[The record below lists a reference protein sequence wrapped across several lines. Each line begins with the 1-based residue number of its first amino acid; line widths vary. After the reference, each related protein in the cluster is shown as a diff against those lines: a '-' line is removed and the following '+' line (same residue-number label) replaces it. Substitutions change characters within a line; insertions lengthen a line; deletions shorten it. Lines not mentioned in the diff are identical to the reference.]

1 MIYKIYTRDILGRP
15 IFHEVEVGDRKIE
28 LYAPDLRGVSLEN
41 AQLNGADLR
50 HANLSGVCLR
60 GAKLR
65 EAILDHA
72 DLSGADLSYC
82 DLRGAHLENANLV
95 GTLLYPAETMKA
107 KFYGAKF
114 APDSDVAEYMRI
126 DLVERCRR
134 MRIAPTSVAYSKLR
148 LINGPICGFGSSDP
162 SAEIVSTPI
171 EHRRKFS
178 LHTKRLDLFP
188 FGGAF
193 E

>member
-1 MIYKIYTRDILGRP
+1 MTTFHIRAAFSGRILQS
-15 IFHEVEVGDRKIE
+15 IEIVGEIP

-41 AQLNGADLR
+41 ANLVGADLR
-50 HANLSGVCLR
+50 NANLSGVCLR
-60 GAKLR
+60 GARLR
-65 EAILDHA
+65 EADLSYA

-82 DLRGAHLENANLV
+82 DLRGAHLENANLS
-95 GTLLYPAETMKA
+95 GTILYPAETIKA

-134 MRIAPTSVAYSKLR
+134 MRIAPTSVAYRKLR

-171 EHRRKFS
+171 EYRRKFS

-188 FGGAF
+188 FGGSL
-193 E
+193 